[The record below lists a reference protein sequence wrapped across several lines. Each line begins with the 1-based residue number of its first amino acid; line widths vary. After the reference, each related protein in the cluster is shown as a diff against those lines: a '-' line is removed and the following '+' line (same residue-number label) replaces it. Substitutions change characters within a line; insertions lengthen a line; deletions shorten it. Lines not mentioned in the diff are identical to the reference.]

1 MATSVMTRASNEMF
15 SMHVVPNAV
24 MTQSRSTRMTFA
36 SEREKEGALLRK
48 IMADS
53 DAVAR
58 LQKTAQVFH
67 NIYWTGDRRS
77 TIDELMSATP
87 DAWILQVVV
96 EAGGKNKMWMISPE
110 EVLKQGDFDDVV
122 LRIPAKPKD
131 LVAQGMQQCLAAAL
145 ALRAQVRA
153 SGAPFLCVIMDSR
166 IGEGRVARILSLW
179 GGNSP

>member
-1 MATSVMTRASNEMF
+1 
-15 SMHVVPNAV
+15 
-24 MTQSRSTRMTFA
+24 MTFA

-131 LVAQGMQQCLAAAL
+131 LVAQGMQQCLAAAHEN
-145 ALRAQVRA
+145 LRLRSFETHCPKVCSRA
-153 SGAPFLCVIMDSR
+153 ELLGSISKSGAEMLEQA
-166 IGEGRVARILSLW
+166 GTL
-179 GGNSP
+179 

>member
-1 MATSVMTRASNEMF
+1 MS
-15 SMHVVPNAV
+15 
-24 MTQSRSTRMTFA
+24 
-36 SEREKEGALLRK
+36 
-48 IMADS
+48 DS

-67 NIYWTGDRRS
+67 NVYWTGDRRS
-77 TIDELMSATP
+77 TIDELMAATP

-96 EAGGKNKMWMISPE
+96 EAGGKNKMWMVSPE

-131 LVAQGMQQCLAAAL
+131 LVAKGMQQCLAAAL

-153 SGAPFLCVIMDSR
+153 SGSQFLCVVLDSR
-166 IGEGRVARILSLW
+166 LSEGRFARILSIW
-179 GGNSP
+179 GGSP